1 MHPYHSIQV
10 GQKEYVLYY
19 RVNKKIWAGVQK
31 DCGDTTDVIDNNVEP
46 IDVSNHKKLPPTY
59 IFDNEVITEPVYF
72 IYWDNILQVVDNS
85 NMLRQI
91 NQYNWTTGGFCCEMG
106 YIKWN
111 IADRIWEINGVKHK
125 MHIMT
130 PRGQWFS

>member
-1 MHPYHSIQV
+1 MHPYHSIRV

-19 RVNKKIWAGVQK
+19 KVNKKTWAGVQK
-31 DCGDTTDVIDNNVEP
+31 DMGVETDDIDNKVEA
-46 IDVSNHKKLPPTY
+46 IDVSNHETLPPTH
-59 IFDNEVITEPVYF
+59 IFDNELITEPVYF
-72 IYWDNILQVVDNS
+72 IYWDNLLQVVDDS
-85 NMLRQI
+85 DMLRQK
-91 NQYNWTTGGFCCEMG
+91 NEYNWTTGGFCCKMG